1 MQSGVCMSDETGIVL
16 RSVFVDTGE
25 EVAEFTG
32 SDFGNQPEWT
42 KEDLEGQG
50 IIFRGLS
57 TEIYKPEGSSFPPA
71 RSVLYNLVT
80 DDRDTEPWGMFFS
93 DEGNDSPKTSTII
106 KQVRSE
112 FRKNG
117 GRPFLAT
124 IVNVQSEAH
133 KGQSYWKLAKYVR
146 NATPLP

>member
-1 MQSGVCMSDETGIVL
+1 MSDETSLVPL
-16 RSVFVDTGE
+16 RSVYTESGE
-25 EVAEFTG
+25 EVAEYVG
-32 SDFGNQPEWT
+32 SEFGNQPEWS

-57 TEIYKPEGSSFPPA
+57 AETFHPEGSTFPPA
-71 RSVLYNLVT
+71 RSVLYNLVS
-80 DDRDTEPWGMFFS
+80 DERDTDPWGMFYS
-93 DEGNDSPKTSTII
+93 DYGLLPDGKEDPRNSTII

-124 IVNVQSEAH
+124 IQQVQSEAH